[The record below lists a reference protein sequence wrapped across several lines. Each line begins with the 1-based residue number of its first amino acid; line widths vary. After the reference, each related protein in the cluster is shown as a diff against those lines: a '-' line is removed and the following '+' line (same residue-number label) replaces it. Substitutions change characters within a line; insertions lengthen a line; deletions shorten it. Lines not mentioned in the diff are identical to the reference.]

1 MKVNGKNVPVQPGT
15 TLQAYLEE
23 NGYSG
28 ERVAVERNG
37 EIIKRAVWNETILSN
52 TDTVEIVQFVGGG

>member
-1 MKVNGKNVPVQPGT
+1 MKVNGQNVPVQPGT

-37 EIIKRAVWNETILSN
+37 EIIKRAVWSETVLSD